1 MPPELLDLVRSGGA
15 AIAPL
20 FAILWWLERS
30 ERQAAQLELR
40 TAIREFVTAM
50 VEAKTAL
57 SQMVTILSPRP

>member
-1 MPPELLDLVRSGGA
+1 MPTELLDLVRSGGA

-20 FAILWWLERS
+20 FAILWWLERT